1 MILPFSR
8 LRVADSQ
15 RIKMNPGQ
23 LGRLRAMA
31 GMARGKS
38 DYLRGTG
45 VGVWP
50 FWLKPAVSLVT
61 LHRRDKSH
69 RANAW
74 ILVADAIVQW
84 MISGEGEEEELKCN

>member
-8 LRVADSQ
+8 LRVADSH
-15 RIKMNPGQ
+15 RIKMN
-23 LGRLRAMA
+23 LGHLLRLRAMA
-31 GMARGKS
+31 GMARSKL
-38 DYLRGTG
+38 DYLRGMG

-61 LHRRDKSH
+61 LHRPDKSP
-69 RANAW
+69 RANAG
-74 ILVADAIVQW
+74 IFVADAIVQW